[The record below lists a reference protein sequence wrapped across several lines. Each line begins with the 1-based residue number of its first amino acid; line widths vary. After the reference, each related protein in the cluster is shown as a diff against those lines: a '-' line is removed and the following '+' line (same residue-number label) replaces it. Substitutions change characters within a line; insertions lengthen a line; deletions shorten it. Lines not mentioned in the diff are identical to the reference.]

1 MLKDGDRG
9 GDLTEIHAKTEA
21 EAARI
26 AKIGVGIV
34 FKLGGGGLS
43 KYILVLLIKM
53 YACICHLKK

>member
-9 GDLTEIHAKTEA
+9 GDLTEIHVKTEA

-34 FKLGGGGLS
+34 FKLGGGLS

>member
-9 GDLTEIHAKTEA
+9 GDLTEIHVKTEA

-34 FKLGGGGLS
+34 FKLEGG
-43 KYILVLLIKM
+43 YQNT
-53 YACICHLKK
+53 Y